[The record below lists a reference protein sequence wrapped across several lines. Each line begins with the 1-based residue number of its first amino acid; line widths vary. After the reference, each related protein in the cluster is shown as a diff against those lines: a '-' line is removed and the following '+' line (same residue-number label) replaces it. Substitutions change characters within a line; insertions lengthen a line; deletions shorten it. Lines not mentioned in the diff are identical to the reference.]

1 MFLAPTGFVPLSFD
15 EKKFDAVV
23 SYAYGGLAYLCAGTR
38 LLTGR

>member
-15 EKKFDAVV
+15 EKKFDEV